1 MTRRYLI
8 VLALAGSACGHPARG
23 GASLLPAGM
32 GGVWQRESLHVIPP
46 LNSGIARGFEAVYR
60 GTGKLTVE
68 LYETKAPGTA
78 FEMVQHWR
86 AAPNTVVFDKGRYFV
101 RVEWEQADRQALTA
115 FVRALQ
121 KVLDE

>member
-1 MTRRYLI
+1 
-8 VLALAGSACGHPARG
+8 
-23 GASLLPAGM
+23 
-32 GGVWQRESLHVIPP
+32 
-46 LNSGIARGFEAVYR
+46 
-60 GTGKLTVE
+60 VE